1 MGKGR
6 NGRRR
11 AGAGWGLAA
20 LLAAGQAV
28 ATPAPPPPRLD
39 AVQAA
44 NFAALALDCVDR
56 EYPNKIAHRLD
67 GAADARAPS
76 QLYPAFYGCYDWH
89 SAVHGHWL
97 LARLAQ
103 RFPGE
108 PFAPRAPGA
117 GPAPDRGQHRR
128 RTGLP
133 APQRRRILRTPYGLA
148 WLLQLGAQLRGWD
161 DPQAR
166 RWAQALEPL
175 EREAAARLQRWLPKL
190 TRPIRVGEHSQTA
203 FAFGLA
209 LDWTQVSGDRA
220 LRQALLARSRDYYLG
235 DRDCPLAYEPSG
247 QDFLS
252 PCLAEADLMRRVL
265 APAEFAAWL
274 DRFLPAI
281 PRRAR
286 ADWLAPGVVLDKAD
300 GKLAHLDG
308 LNLSRAWMLEGIAA
322 GLPPRD
328 RRVPAL
334 RGRGAASRT
343 RPGGGVR
350 RALRRRAL
358 ARQLRHLPAGAAGHS
373 GRGRRAGRSGRGR
386 ALNRRRRA
394 GGGLNAPA
402 EPPYP
407 VAEALRPAGT
417 MAPTPSSPFRPHS
430 VSRPPWP

>member
-1 MGKGR
+1 MGEGR
-6 NGRRR
+6 NRRRR
-11 AGAGWGLAA
+11 ASAGWGLAA

-28 ATPAPPPPRLD
+28 ATPAPPSPVRLD

-108 PFAPRAPGA
+108 AFAPRARQALDRHLTAANIA
-117 GPAPDRGQHRR
+117 GELAYLRR
-128 RTGLP
+128 NDDESFER
-133 APQRRRILRTPYGLA
+133 PYGLA

-190 TRPIRVGEHSQTA
+190 TQPIRVGEHSQTA

-209 LDWTQVSGDRA
+209 LDWAQVSGDQA

-265 APAEFAAWL
+265 APAEFGAWL

-334 RGRGAASRT
+334 RAAAARHRELGLAAVSGGHYAGAHWLGSFAT
-343 RPGGGVR
+343 Y
-350 RALRRRAL
+350 LL
-358 ARQLRHLPAGAAGHS
+358 APPGAAGE
-373 GRGRRAGRSGRGR
+373 GA
-386 ALNRRRRA
+386 
-394 GGGLNAPA
+394 APA
-402 EPPYP
+402 A
-407 VAEALRPAGT
+407 VTGGR
-417 MAPTPSSPFRPHS
+417 
-430 VSRPPWP
+430 